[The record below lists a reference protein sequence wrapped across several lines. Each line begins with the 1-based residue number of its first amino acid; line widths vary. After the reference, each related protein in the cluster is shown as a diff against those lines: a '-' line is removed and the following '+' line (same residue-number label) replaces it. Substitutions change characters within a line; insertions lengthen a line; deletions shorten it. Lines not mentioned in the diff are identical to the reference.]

1 MYPTKNISSKL
12 PRHATKR
19 PPYLAEEKVTKVMVH
34 HSGAENDVYKDV
46 SWQVKGRG
54 WWGSSYYM
62 SIDYD
67 GTRFIC
73 RKRTEK
79 GWHCGGGGRNHD
91 TLAICLRGNMDNH
104 PPTPDQLASLHE
116 ALVGEDEHF
125 GRELE
130 LVWHDMYVATSCP
143 GSMMP
148 RKLIAE
154 QLRDHYAPVVVVVP
168 ADELPVAAPPAQ
180 VTIDTPP
187 PPDPVAPIR
196 EPKNNI
202 PMNPTDEDRPGC
214 ASAIFLLIALPFV
227 TGAAFFLLM
236 LAALVGIPIPF

>member
-46 SWQVKGRG
+46 SWQVNGRG

-104 PPTPDQLASLHE
+104 PPTADQLASLHE
-116 ALVGEDEHF
+116 ALVGEDQHF
-125 GRELE
+125 GRQLE

-143 GSMMP
+143 GKMMP
-148 RKLIAE
+148 RELIAE
-154 QLRDHYAPVVVVVP
+154 QMRDHYAPVVVAVVP
-168 ADELPVAAPPAQ
+168 PIEPEPPVAK
-180 VTIDTPP
+180 
-187 PPDPVAPIR
+187 PDPLPDDQR
-196 EPKNNI
+196 DCDQYD
-202 PMNPTDEDRPGC
+202 TDNWGPGMADPRGGGYC
-214 ASAIFLLIALPFV
+214 AILLLSTATLIAALYSI
-227 TGAAFFLLM
+227 
-236 LAALVGIPIPF
+236 AALILFL